1 MKKERGQE
9 AGRDE
14 KLVTLEEAVERSG
27 VEYNQMH
34 WEILKEENTK
44 LKGKT
49 FIYRAYS
56 YDVTIE
62 HEF

>member
-34 WEILKEENTK
+34 
-44 LKGKT
+44 
-49 FIYRAYS
+49 
-56 YDVTIE
+56 
-62 HEF
+62 